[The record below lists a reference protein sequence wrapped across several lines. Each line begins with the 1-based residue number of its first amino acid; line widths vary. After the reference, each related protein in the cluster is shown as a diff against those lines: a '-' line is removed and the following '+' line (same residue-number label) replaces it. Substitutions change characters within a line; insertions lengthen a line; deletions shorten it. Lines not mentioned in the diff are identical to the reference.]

1 MYGGCQP
8 PSRSSQWSLRVAV
21 RGASSPPRSSQRS
34 LRVAAKAASFNS
46 LAHWASASLFPP
58 LAALG
63 SAPLPLLKKAGENLL
78 ENFSGFATDY
88 AGPPLI
94 GSGGLVWFAGRQ
106 GGKGWWMDRLDGG
119 KSRRSRGG
127 GGRAQRAQ
135 RRSGGL
141 WPPPLRWFCGPS
153 GPAKRR
159 RPPGVTQRRPP
170 TPCASAPPP
179 ALRRLARR
187 AGRSGRPCGGGGVQG
202 PRPKAPAPEHA
213 RSRDCPAAGGWAS
226 PTRRRPPPLGFPPTP
241 KRQRKNPAFRPT
253 QPRHVHHPE
262 KGGSDREP
270 LRNSYPKATAASPVA
285 GYGLRPPTVAVAR
298 LSPCAQHQPSRRKGA
313 GLFPGGRAHETL
325 AGRVAATPSPLWQSR
340 CPRPTGS
347 GGFIR
352 PAAGCC
358 RRAASPPVAR
368 RSLPA

>member
-1 MYGGCQP
+1 MLAR
-8 PSRSSQWSLRVAV
+8 RSSGAAGSFGLREGRAGKGGGWIVWTAENRSV
-21 RGASSPPRSSQRS
+21 PGGAAGAHSAHNAGAGAFGPRPC
-34 LRVAAKAASFNS
+34 V
-46 LAHWASASLFPP
+46 
-58 LAALG
+58 
-63 SAPLPLLKKAGENLL
+63 
-78 ENFSGFATDY
+78 GF
-88 AGPPLI
+88 AGPP
-94 GSGGLVWFAGRQ
+94 G
-106 GGKGWWMDRLDGG
+106 
-119 KSRRSRGG
+119 
-127 GGRAQRAQ
+127 
-135 RRSGGL
+135 
-141 WPPPLRWFCGPS
+141 PPNAAAP
-153 GPAKRR
+153 PAH
-159 RPPGVTQRRPP
+159 PQRRPP

-213 RSRDCPAAGGWAS
+213 RSRACPAAGGWAS
-226 PTRRRPPPLGFPPTP
+226 PTRRRLPPLGFPPTP

-298 LSPCAQHQPSRRKGA
+298 LSPCAQHQSSRRKGA

-340 CPRPTGS
+340 CQRPTGS

-358 RRAASPPVAR
+358 RRAA
-368 RSLPA
+368 

>member
-1 MYGGCQP
+1 
-8 PSRSSQWSLRVAV
+8 
-21 RGASSPPRSSQRS
+21 
-34 LRVAAKAASFNS
+34 
-46 LAHWASASLFPP
+46 
-58 LAALG
+58 
-63 SAPLPLLKKAGENLL
+63 
-78 ENFSGFATDY
+78 
-88 AGPPLI
+88 
-94 GSGGLVWFAGRQ
+94 
-106 GGKGWWMDRLDGG
+106 MDRLDGG
-119 KSRRSRGG
+119 KSQRSRGG

-141 WPPPLRWFCGPS
+141 WPPPLRWFGGPS

-213 RSRDCPAAGGWAS
+213 RSRACPAAGGGGWA
-226 PTRRRPPPLGFPPTP
+226 PPPPPPPLGFPPTP

>member
-1 MYGGCQP
+1 MGAPP
-8 PSRSSQWSLRVAV
+8 PSQFAKVVA
-21 RGASSPPRSSQRS
+21 RR
-34 LRVAAKAASFNS
+34 
-46 LAHWASASLFPP
+46 
-58 LAALG
+58 
-63 SAPLPLLKKAGENLL
+63 
-78 ENFSGFATDY
+78 
-88 AGPPLI
+88 
-94 GSGGLVWFAGRQ
+94 RQ
-106 GGKGWWMDRLDGG
+106 GGILQLPCSLGFRLAFSATGGARLRPPAAFEKSGRKPAGKLFWVCNGLCRRAAHGEQRARLVCGKAGRERVVDGSFG
-119 KSRRSRGG
+119 RRKIAAFP
-127 GGRAQRAQ
+127 GGRRARTARTTQ
-135 RRSGGL
+135 ERGHLAPAPALVWRAL
-141 WPPPLRWFCGPS
+141 RARQTPPPPS
-153 GPAKRR
+153 A
-159 RPPGVTQRRPP
+159 PPTSPT

-213 RSRDCPAAGGWAS
+213 RSRACPAAGGWAS

-298 LSPCAQHQPSRRKGA
+298 LSPCAQHQSSRRKGA